1 MQNNNLDQLRLV
13 VLSTT
18 GDTQLNTF
26 KRIND
31 EGVLPAG
38 DVLLTL
44 AQIDRLGEIT
54 GQKGLLLT
62 EVDSPETVKLP
73 LSQLDLIEIH
83 FPAFADGRGY
93 SFATLLRRQGYQ
105 GELRAS
111 GDVFKDVLFYLKRVG
126 FDSFILKQGKNLD
139 EAKSGLQDF
148 TSSYQAST
156 AESTAHYQAGR

>member
-1 MQNNNLDQLRLV
+1 MQNNDLDQLRLV

-38 DVLLTL
+38 DVLLTV
-44 AQIDRLGEIT
+44 AQIDRLGKIT
-54 GQKGLLLT
+54 GKKGLLLT
-62 EVDSPETVKLP
+62 EVDSPETLKLP
-73 LSQLDLIEIH
+73 LNQLDLIEIH

-126 FDSFILKQGKNLD
+126 FSSFILKQDKSVN

-148 TSSYQAST
+148 AAGYQAST
-156 AESTAHYQAGR
+156 AEPTTHYQTGR